1 MRTWFPMGL
10 TRYTQVMTPDH
21 FQTAIRAFQR
31 RTPFQA
37 YVVELV
43 SGERVRVDHPEA
55 LVIRGGVAVF
65 VSADGAPAIFDL
77 EGVSQII
84 ATPKDSAAA

>member
-1 MRTWFPMGL
+1 MVAE
-10 TRYTQVMTPDH
+10 Y

-31 RTPFQA
+31 RTPFKA

-43 SGERVRVDHPEA
+43 SGDRVRVDHPEA

-65 VSADGAPAIFDL
+65 VNAEGAPSIFDH
-77 EGVSQII
+77 EGVSQVI
-84 ATPKDSAAA
+84 ADSAESSAA

>member
-1 MRTWFPMGL
+1 ML
-10 TRYTQVMTPDH
+10 YSSSMTAEH
-21 FQTAIRAFQR
+21 FQTAIRACQR
-31 RTPFQA
+31 RAPFHP

-43 SGERVRVDHPEA
+43 SGDRVRVDHPEA

-65 VSADGAPAIFDL
+65 LSADGAPAIFDH

-84 ATPKDSAAA
+84 ASPGESAAA